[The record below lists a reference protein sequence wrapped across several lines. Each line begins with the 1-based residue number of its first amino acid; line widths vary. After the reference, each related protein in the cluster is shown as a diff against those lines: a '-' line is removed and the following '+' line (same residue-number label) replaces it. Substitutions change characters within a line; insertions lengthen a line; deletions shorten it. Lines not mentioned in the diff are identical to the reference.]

1 MNPDKPDNTFMLIM
15 AGYCAGLLVGM
26 YLARHMAPEG
36 SARRQRVM
44 VVYVNGEKTGGSA
57 TRAANR
63 EGAEAPSPAE
73 VMTHPDD

>member
-1 MNPDKPDNTFMLIM
+1 MNPDKPDNAFMLVM

-44 VVYVNGEKTGGSA
+44 VVYVNGEKKG
-57 TRAANR
+57 
-63 EGAEAPSPAE
+63 GAEAPSPADI
-73 VMTHPDD
+73 MTHPDD